1 MKFLLAA
8 LLVCLATVAQS
19 ATYYGF
25 KIGGISVTSDNF
37 NNVRSDHM
45 SALNQNVNGGDYLVT
60 YNPDT
65 KIVVLYNVN
74 IERTGNGNRAILNE
88 SCEGLTVVLRRGN
101 HLEARDASPVRLE
114 TSTTIIGD
122 EVDGYKFATIKG
134 GSEGGMTIA
143 NGATVTIRNI
153 DLDVYADHSY
163 CINGVAN
170 SSTNPN
176 DWATLIIENSKFR
189 AETDMVSNNWA
200 ICNLKHLTVNNSFV
214 NIYGWEA
221 IHNLQSFTKG
231 PKMCTMDG
239 GSQRVYFYAPDM
251 NFSFTPDATSPTN
264 VIRIQMKMSDETGIA
279 IDETNFP
286 DPKFRAVILN
296 DYDDNGDDLLSER
309 EINQTKRITIKSGKG
324 VTNMKGL
331 EYFTLLEKLE
341 CSGNELTS
349 LDLSPFIQL
358 RYLTCN
364 NCGLTSLDVSHNPF
378 IIEIWCQSNNL
389 TTLDLSANDMLTHV
403 DFADNHI
410 RGAGMDS
417 LVYSLN
423 RWFVAHFYDA
433 GLRVKL
439 SKDSDTE
446 NEMTQEQVL
455 LAKSKG
461 WTSYYWGVAEGA
473 TKYSWIEYEGVISST
488 PPGIVIDAE
497 HFPDAAFRAEV
508 ASDVVDLDQ
517 NGVLSEYEL
526 RRRSVL
532 NVHGKNIASLQ
543 QQRDKTSVPLRQQ
556 YLR

>member
-1 MKFLLAA
+1 MKYLLAA
-8 LLVCLATVAQS
+8 LLVFVAAAAQA

-25 KIGGISVTSDNF
+25 KIGGVSVTSDNF
-37 NNVRSDHM
+37 NNVRSSHM
-45 SALNQNVNGGDYLVT
+45 SAYSQNVNGGDYLVT

-74 IERTGNGNRAILNE
+74 IERTGNGNRAIHNE

-122 EVDGYKFATIKG
+122 EVDGYKYATIKG

-176 DWATLIIENSKFR
+176 DWATLIIENCKFR

-341 CSGNELTS
+341 CSGNKLTA
-349 LDLSPFIQL
+349 LDLSPFIHL
-358 RYLTCN
+358 KYLTCN

-378 IIEIWCQSNNL
+378 IVEIWCQSNNL

-461 WTSYYWGVAEGA
+461 WTSYYWEWRKV
-473 TKYSWIEYEGVISST
+473 
-488 PPGIVIDAE
+488 PPNIRG
-497 HFPDAAFRAEV
+497 
-508 ASDVVDLDQ
+508 
-517 NGVLSEYEL
+517 
-526 RRRSVL
+526 L
-532 NVHGKNIASLQ
+532 NMKV
-543 QQRDKTSVPLRQQ
+543 
-556 YLR
+556 